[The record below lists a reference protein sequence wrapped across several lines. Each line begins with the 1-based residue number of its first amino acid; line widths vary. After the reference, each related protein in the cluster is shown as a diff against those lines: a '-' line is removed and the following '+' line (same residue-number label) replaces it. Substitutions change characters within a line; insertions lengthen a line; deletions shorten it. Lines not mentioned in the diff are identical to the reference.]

1 MIIHHAYEV
10 EPWTVRE
17 RALPTDL
24 LAASESI
31 FALANGHIGL
41 RGNLDE
47 GEPYGVPGSYLNG
60 FYELHPLPYAEAGYG
75 FPESGQTIINVTNG
89 KPIRLL
95 VDDEPFDVRY
105 GDLRSHERVL
115 DLRDGVLRREV
126 EWYSPAGDG
135 VRISSVRLVSFA
147 QRAIAATLYEVEPI
161 DNGVRV
167 VAQSE
172 LVANEP
178 VPAPVDMDPRAGAL
192 LIEPLRSE
200 WHANDDLRAILVH
213 STRSSG
219 LRMVAAMDHVIDGPE
234 GLDFGGESSD
244 DVARITATVRLEPG
258 EKLRIVKFIAYAWSS
273 QRSLPALR
281 AQAAAALAEAK
292 ATGWD
297 EICRAQR
304 AYLDSFW
311 DGADVVVEGDAE
323 LQQALR
329 FALFQL
335 LQASGRAEMRAIPS
349 KGLTGPGYDGHTF
362 WDAESFVLQ
371 ALTYTAPDAAR
382 DALRWR
388 HATIDL
394 ARERAMQLGLQGAAF
409 PWRTIRGQECSG
421 YWPAGTAAFHIGADI
436 ADAALRYAAVT
447 GDAEFAEGIGL
458 ELLVETARLWRSLG
472 HHDSMGAF
480 RIDGVTGPDE
490 YSAIADNN
498 VYTNLMAEQNL
509 RAAAEAVARYGDRAS
524 ELGVG
529 QEEAASW
536 RDAAAAMLIPYDES
550 LAVHRAGRGFH
561 APRGL
566 GLRGDT
572 ARPVPAAA
580 ALPVLRPVP
589 EAGREAGRPRAR
601 DAPARRLFQRGG
613 EGQELRLLRGA
624 DGARLVPLGVY
635 PGRDRGGGRP
645 SRACVRLPARVRS
658 DRYRGSR
665 GQHPRGAAH
674 GGARRDVDRDGG
686 RLRWPSRPRRRD
698 HPGAALARRALAS
711 LVPSADRRE
720 PPVRGRRSRARR
732 LLRRR
737 GRSGRAVASRRAAA
751 RLSRSAGGA
760 PHSGDRSRPAPL
772 TASRAPS
779 GSPAGVRPGVGR
791 TLVRVNDHIGAPDA
805 ALRRRLDALARR
817 LDEQRA
823 TTPPPRSNDA
833 PELYTERA
841 EEVASVLFADRD
853 ERYPHRS

>member
-1 MIIHHAYEV
+1 MIKHHAYDV

-47 GEPYGVPGSYLNG
+47 GEPYGVPGTYLNG

-135 VRISSVRLVSFA
+135 VRVSSVRLVSFS
-147 QRAIAATLYEVEPI
+147 QRAIAAILYEVEPI
-161 DNGVRV
+161 DGGVRV

-178 VPAPVDMDPRAGAL
+178 VPAPIDMDPRAGAL

-200 WHANDDLRAILVH
+200 WHAHDDHRGILVH

-219 LRMVAAMDHVIDGPE
+219 LRMVAAMDHVIEGPE
-234 GLDFGGESSD
+234 GLAVSPESTD
-244 DVARITATVRLEPG
+244 DVARVTATVRLEPG
-258 EKLRIVKFIAYAWSS
+258 EKLRIVKFIAYSWSS

-297 EICRAQR
+297 EICAEQR

-323 LQQALR
+323 LQQTLR

-362 WDAESFVLQ
+362 WDSESFVLQ

-394 ARERAMQLGLQGAAF
+394 AR
-409 PWRTIRGQECSG
+409 
-421 YWPAGTAAFHIGADI
+421 
-436 ADAALRYAAVT
+436 
-447 GDAEFAEGIGL
+447 
-458 ELLVETARLWRSLG
+458 
-472 HHDSMGAF
+472 
-480 RIDGVTGPDE
+480 
-490 YSAIADNN
+490 
-498 VYTNLMAEQNL
+498 
-509 RAAAEAVARYGDRAS
+509 
-524 ELGVG
+524 
-529 QEEAASW
+529 
-536 RDAAAAMLIPYDES
+536 
-550 LAVHRAGRGFH
+550 
-561 APRGL
+561 
-566 GLRGDT
+566 
-572 ARPVPAAA
+572 
-580 ALPVLRPVP
+580 
-589 EAGREAGRPRAR
+589 RAR
-601 DAPARRLFQRGG
+601 DAARPAGRRIPVAHDPRPGVLRVLAGGHGRVPHRCRHRRRGAP
-613 EGQELRLLRGA
+613 LRG
-624 DGARLVPLGVY
+624 RHR
-635 PGRDRGGGRP
+635 GRG
-645 SRACVRLPARVRS
+645 VRS
-658 DRYRGSR
+658 GDR
-665 GQHPRGAAH
+665 PRA
-674 GGARRDVDRDGG
+674 ARRDGASLAFARAPRQHG
-686 RLRWPSRPRRRD
+686 RLPHRRRD
-698 HPGAALARRALAS
+698 GPGRVQRDRRQQRLHQPDGRAEPARGGRRGRPVRRSVLAS
-711 LVPSADRRE
+711 SESDWRR
-720 PPVRGRRSRARR
+720 
-732 LLRRR
+732 RRR
-737 GRSGRAVASRRAAA
+737 GAM
-751 RLSRSAGGA
+751 
-760 PHSGDRSRPAPL
+760 
-772 TASRAPS
+772 
-779 GSPAGVRPGVGR
+779 
-791 TLVRVNDHIGAPDA
+791 
-805 ALRRRLDALARR
+805 RRR
-817 LDEQRA
+817 
-823 TTPPPRSNDA
+823 PC
-833 PELYTERA
+833 
-841 EEVASVLFADRD
+841 
-853 ERYPHRS
+853 